1 MGSSIK
7 FIGVTITDYD
17 YDGYERY
24 KEALDFTAE
33 KLDICQKK
41 KKKKKKKKT
50 VRSCVGFLDG
60 KGCFCFSTN
69 INYSSL

>member
-41 KKKKKKKKT
+41 KKKKKKKKKQSEA
-50 VRSCVGFLDG
+50 VLAFLTG
-60 KGCFCFSTN
+60 KDVFV
-69 INYSSL
+69 SLPT